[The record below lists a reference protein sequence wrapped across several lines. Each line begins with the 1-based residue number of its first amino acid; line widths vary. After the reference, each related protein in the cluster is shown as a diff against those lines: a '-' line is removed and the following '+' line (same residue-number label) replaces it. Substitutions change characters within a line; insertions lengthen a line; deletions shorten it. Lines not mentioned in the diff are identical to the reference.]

1 MDKKTIE
8 KVDRKVR
15 RVFIR
20 ADFNVPLDENGNI
33 TDDGRPLD
41 AADDTSRPR
50 RRRQSDTRVA
60 SRSSQGKTEPE
71 VQSGSSGAAVKPPS
85 E

>member
-8 KVDRKVR
+8 KVDLKGK

-33 TDDGRPLD
+33 TDDDEDPLH
-41 AADDTSRPR
+41 APDDQLRPR
-50 RRRQSDTRVA
+50 CRRQGHPRLA
-60 SRSSQGKTEPE
+60 PRPAQGQAVPE
-71 VQSGSSGAAVKPPS
+71 VQPGAGGHAA
-85 E
+85 